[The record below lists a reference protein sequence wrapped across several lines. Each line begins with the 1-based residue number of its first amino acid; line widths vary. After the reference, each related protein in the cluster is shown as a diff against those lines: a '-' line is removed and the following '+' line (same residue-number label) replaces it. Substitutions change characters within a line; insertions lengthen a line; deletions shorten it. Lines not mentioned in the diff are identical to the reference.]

1 MKVIVKNNGLT
12 WLLNNFFFTYC
23 SFIAED
29 LLGDE
34 QYVISMNISVC
45 LESAGPCEVALVI
58 FDNDRLPKPT
68 CDWNTDFI
76 IPGKPLSVY
85 LEWSPLSVYLEW
97 SVSC

>member
-1 MKVIVKNNGLT
+1 
-12 WLLNNFFFTYC
+12 
-23 SFIAED
+23 
-29 LLGDE
+29 
-34 QYVISMNISVC
+34 MNISVC

-97 SVSC
+97 SVSCYLPLAVHVFHCGFSQTSQ